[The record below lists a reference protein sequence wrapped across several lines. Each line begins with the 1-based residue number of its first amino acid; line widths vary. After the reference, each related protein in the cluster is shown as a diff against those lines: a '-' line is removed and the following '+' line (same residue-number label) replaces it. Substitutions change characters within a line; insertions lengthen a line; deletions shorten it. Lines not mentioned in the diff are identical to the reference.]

1 MTFKV
6 TGGARDSLLTDIF
19 CFRPRCPPGKIS
31 TSQCA
36 VSVRFPAG
44 QHTRHKPS
52 QRRRPCRHATC
63 RVPGC
68 CASMDDME
76 VLTSFLGILSRVRH
90 LPLVIYYREGH
101 VVYAIG
107 GRESRCHLHGK
118 ERPGGLKQEGRLDG
132 GPPPVGV
139 VVPGLSRI
147 PFKAHGKL
155 ADFHPSSVAG
165 TPSGPNHAPPQPRS
179 AWDGIQSLTFGSI
192 AIGGA
197 RKALAEI
204 YTGNCG
210 FGKGYPEIVP
220 SGSPCASGREI
231 PVPCRKGCGEV
242 VPNSEL
248 GWCRMWSN
256 MRVLRETFN
265 FHDNWSSGGIQ
276 FKLPRPLFMTSSG
289 VTSLW
294 RHFSLHRSKCS
305 GRNLFR
311 SCDFWPCV
319 DTLTLSPPLSESDA
333 LEGIRL
339 TGTELYFRKAKRQ
352 LQLQRLGIQ
361 LNLGL
366 LTQG

>member
-1 MTFKV
+1 M
-6 TGGARDSLLTDIF
+6 
-19 CFRPRCPPGKIS
+19 
-31 TSQCA
+31 A
-36 VSVRFPAG
+36 V
-44 QHTRHKPS
+44 H
-52 QRRRPCRHATC
+52 RRW
-63 RVPGC
+63 VWWFQ
-68 CASMDDME
+68 
-76 VLTSFLGILSRVRH
+76 V
-90 LPLVIYYREGH
+90 YREFH
-101 VVYAIG
+101 
-107 GRESRCHLHGK
+107 SRHMGNW
-118 ERPGGLKQEGRLDG
+118 QI
-132 GPPPVGV
+132 
-139 VVPGLSRI
+139 SI
-147 PFKAHGKL
+147 
-155 ADFHPSSVAG
+155 PSSVAG
-165 TPSGPNHAPPQPRS
+165 TPSRPNHAPPQPRS

-197 RKALAEI
+197 RKALAKI

-231 PVPCRKGCGEV
+231 PVPCRKWCWEV

-248 GWCRMWSN
+248 GWCRTLSN
-256 MRVLRETFN
+256 MRILREKFN

-294 RHFSLHRSKCS
+294 HHFSLHRSKCS

>member
-6 TGGARDSLLTDIF
+6 TGGREGFSPHRHYLFPTSLSSRAKFQRPNVPSRFGSQRDS
-19 CFRPRCPPGKIS
+19 RRGIS
-31 TSQCA
+31 RA
-36 VSVRFPAG
+36 KDNDLA
-44 QHTRHKPS
+44 
-52 QRRRPCRHATC
+52 AT
-63 RVPGC
+63 P
-68 CASMDDME
+68 
-76 VLTSFLGILSRVRH
+76 
-90 LPLVIYYREGH
+90 H
-101 VVYAIG
+101 VVYPAVAPPWTTWKSSHLFWVFYPESDIFSSSYTIVKDMLYTPLV
-107 GRESRCHLHGK
+107 GRESRCHVHGR

-155 ADFHPSSVAG
+155 ADIHPIVRG
-165 TPSGPNHAPPQPRS
+165 GDPSRPNHAPPQPRS

-197 RKALAEI
+197 RKALAKI

-231 PVPCRKGCGEV
+231 PVPCRKWCWEV

-248 GWCRMWSN
+248 GWCRMLSN
-256 MRVLRETFN
+256 MRVLREKFN
-265 FHDNWSSGGIQ
+265 FHDNWSRGIQ

-294 RHFSLHRSKCS
+294 RHFLLHRSKCS

-319 DTLTLSPPLSESDA
+319 DTLTLSPPSSESDA

>member
-1 MTFKV
+1 MK
-6 TGGARDSLLTDIF
+6 
-19 CFRPRCPPGKIS
+19 
-31 TSQCA
+31 
-36 VSVRFPAG
+36 
-44 QHTRHKPS
+44 
-52 QRRRPCRHATC
+52 
-63 RVPGC
+63 
-68 CASMDDME
+68 DM
-76 VLTSFLGILSRVRH
+76 LYT
-90 LPLVIYYREGH
+90 PLV
-101 VVYAIG
+101 

-179 AWDGIQSLTFGSI
+179 AWGGIQSLTFGSI